1 MTTVLTL
8 EQTGHRALWAALLL
22 LSGLLLLL
30 AAPPLQAAENESS
43 VEPMANGNP
52 IANYWRSVREGSEGI
67 TTASGPYTS
76 DVLIQNGGQNW
87 RQIRNGLIANF
98 GGWLLGIALLVA
110 AIFFAVRGR
119 IRLEE
124 GFSGKR
130 IMRFTLWQRIVH
142 WYTASTFILLAL
154 SGLIIFFG
162 RALLIPLMGKDAFAM
177 LAEASKTLHNF
188 VGPLFVVAVLMLIV
202 TFIAGNILRK
212 SDWQWLREGGGM
224 RKGKHASAGRYN
236 VGEKLWFWLASIAG
250 ILVAVTGVVLDF
262 PGFGQ
267 TREVMQWS
275 QIIHASTAMLFIAV
289 AIGHIYIGTL
299 GTEGA
304 IEGMA
309 KGHVDANW
317 AKQHHDKWYEEM
329 ARTGMVKTEEEMK
342 AAGQRDSHP
351 GAVTE

>member
-1 MTTVLTL
+1 MTTLTL
-8 EQTGHRALWAALLL
+8 QQTGPRALWAALLL
-22 LSGLLLLL
+22 LSGLQLLL
-30 AAPPLQAAENESS
+30 AVPPLQAAENDSS
-43 VEPMANGNP
+43 AEPMANGNP
-52 IANYWRSVREGSEGI
+52 IANYWRSVREGREGI

-87 RQIRNGLIANF
+87 RQIRNGLIANI
-98 GGWLLGIALLVA
+98 GGWLLGIMLAVI

-124 GFSGKR
+124 EFSGKR
-130 IMRFTLWQRIVH
+130 VMRFTLWQRIVH
-142 WYTASTFILLAL
+142 WYTAVTFILLAL

-162 RALLIPLMGKDAFAM
+162 RALLIPLMGKDAFAL
-177 LAEASKTLHNF
+177 LADMSKVVHNF
-188 VGPLFVVAVLMLIV
+188 TGPLFVVAVLMLIV
-202 TFIAGNILRK
+202 TFVAGNMLRR
-212 SDWQWLREGGGM
+212 SDWRWFREGGGM
-224 RKGKHASAGRYN
+224 RKGKHTSAGRYN
-236 VGEKLWFWLASIAG
+236 IGEKLWFWLASIVG
-250 ILVAVTGVVLDF
+250 VLIAVTGVVLDF

-267 TREVMQWS
+267 TRELMQLS
-275 QIIHASTAMLFIAV
+275 QIIHASTAMIFIAV
-289 AIGHIYIGTL
+289 AFGHIYIGTL

-329 ARTGMVKTEEEMK
+329 ARSGMVKTEEEMK
-342 AAGQRDSHP
+342 AAEQKDSHP